1 MTNFYEEL
9 KLDKAM
15 SSAELQDNLIRLE
28 SIWTDR
34 ASTRPEKATEMLALI
49 AQAKKVF
56 ASETSKAA
64 YDRELFAPPKI
75 EEAADPE
82 AARKAEFEKWR
93 DPPRDDLSRG
103 ENDMA
108 KTALERALPNADEN
122 DFSFLDMAAHICKL
136 NGEYQAALSHINKA
150 ILVAPDL
157 ADLYITKA
165 QVYESLYHEENNA
178 RNKDAALAL
187 RQARET
193 MRMASDKAARQG
205 DTAAQARADGAL
217 AFLLYFNEPR
227 DVATAEKYAKR
238 ALENGDSF
246 GNAKRVLDDLAA
258 SRDAAE
264 KAAKLEQERRA
275 ELAKKNAAE
284 RERQAKLEQER
295 QQKIAAADAA
305 QKKANSLYVF
315 GWIAV
320 VLSFALVFVIK
331 QPATA
336 VLVALI
342 ALGSVALLN
351 YADNFKNVFGSNV
364 VIGAS
369 FVLGFTN
376 SFITATAAYDM
387 IGHNASGAGKTWIIF
402 GILLAI
408 YAAVIFIAKA
418 IGKRASKRT
427 NYK

>member
-93 DPPRDDLSRG
+93 DTARDYLSRG

-178 RNKDAALAL
+178 RNKDADKVIPIGTCPLSG
-187 RQARET
+187 ARDH
-193 MRMASDKAARQG
+193 AYGVGQG
-205 DTAAQARADGAL
+205 REAGRYRRSG
-217 AFLLYFNEPR
+217 
-227 DVATAEKYAKR
+227 
-238 ALENGDSF
+238 
-246 GNAKRVLDDLAA
+246 
-258 SRDAAE
+258 SRRRC
-264 KAAKLEQERRA
+264 LGFPSVFQRA
-275 ELAKKNAAE
+275 EG
-284 RERQAKLEQER
+284 RRHGR
-295 QQKIAAADAA
+295 KI
-305 QKKANSLYVF
+305 
-315 GWIAV
+315 
-320 VLSFALVFVIK
+320 
-331 QPATA
+331 
-336 VLVALI
+336 
-342 ALGSVALLN
+342 
-351 YADNFKNVFGSNV
+351 
-364 VIGAS
+364 
-369 FVLGFTN
+369 
-376 SFITATAAYDM
+376 
-387 IGHNASGAGKTWIIF
+387 
-402 GILLAI
+402 
-408 YAAVIFIAKA
+408 
-418 IGKRASKRT
+418 R
-427 NYK
+427 

>member
-34 ASTRPEKATEMLALI
+34 ASTRPEKATEMLVLI

-93 DPPRDDLSRG
+93 DTARDYLSRG

-205 DTAAQARADGAL
+205 DTAAQAHADGAL

-264 KAAKLEQERRA
+264 KA
-275 ELAKKNAAE
+275 
-284 RERQAKLEQER
+284 AKLEQER

>member
-93 DPPRDDLSRG
+93 DTARDYLSRG

-264 KAAKLEQERRA
+264 KAAKLEQER
-275 ELAKKNAAE
+275 
-284 RERQAKLEQER
+284 

>member
-15 SSAELQDNLIRLE
+15 SSAELLDNLIRLE

-49 AQAKKVF
+49 AQAKKAF

-93 DPPRDDLSRG
+93 DTARDYLSRG

-150 ILVAPDL
+150 ILV
-157 ADLYITKA
+157 
-165 QVYESLYHEENNA
+165 EENNA

-205 DTAAQARADGAL
+205 DTAAQAHADGAL

-264 KAAKLEQERRA
+264 KAAKLGQSSSRSGSRKLRQRR
-275 ELAKKNAAE
+275 NTMH
-284 RERQAKLEQER
+284 
-295 QQKIAAADAA
+295 
-305 QKKANSLYVF
+305 S
-315 GWIAV
+315 
-320 VLSFALVFVIK
+320 
-331 QPATA
+331 
-336 VLVALI
+336 
-342 ALGSVALLN
+342 
-351 YADNFKNVFGSNV
+351 
-364 VIGAS
+364 
-369 FVLGFTN
+369 
-376 SFITATAAYDM
+376 
-387 IGHNASGAGKTWIIF
+387 SGNW
-402 GILLAI
+402 
-408 YAAVIFIAKA
+408 
-418 IGKRASKRT
+418 R
-427 NYK
+427 

>member
-34 ASTRPEKATEMLALI
+34 ASTRPEKATEMLVLI

-93 DPPRDDLSRG
+93 DTARDYLSRG

-136 NGEYQAALSHINKA
+136 NKA

-284 RERQAKLEQER
+284 LERQAKLEQER

>member
-93 DPPRDDLSRG
+93 DTARDYLSRG

-165 QVYESLYHEENNA
+165 QVYESLYLEENNA

-205 DTAAQARADGAL
+205 DTAAQAHADGAL

-264 KAAKLEQERRA
+264 KA
-275 ELAKKNAAE
+275 
-284 RERQAKLEQER
+284 AKLEQER